1 MNEPNMGT
9 RRTGTYPPG
18 PKRRLGLWIAIGAA
32 AVALVL
38 FLGLGGRDKDRADG
52 LRGTPTGMGRRPVDD
67 STVRPNTTPRPNN
80 PDPAYDRN
88 LQAPAEDTLQP
99 LPNDGRGTT
108 LPPSGDTPSRGD
120 VPPSDVP
127 PPEQVPPES
136 HRMP

>member
-9 RRTGTYPPG
+9 RRPGIYPPG
-18 PKRRLGLWIAIGAA
+18 PKRRLGVWIAIAAA

-38 FLGLGGRDKDRADG
+38 FLGLGGREKDRVDG
-52 LRGTPTGMGRRPVDD
+52 TRGTPAGMGRRPVDD

-88 LQAPAEDTLQP
+88 MQAPAPSEDTLQP
-99 LPNDGRGTT
+99 LP
-108 LPPSGDTPSRGD
+108 PSGEVPSRGD
-120 VPPSDVP
+120 VPPSELP